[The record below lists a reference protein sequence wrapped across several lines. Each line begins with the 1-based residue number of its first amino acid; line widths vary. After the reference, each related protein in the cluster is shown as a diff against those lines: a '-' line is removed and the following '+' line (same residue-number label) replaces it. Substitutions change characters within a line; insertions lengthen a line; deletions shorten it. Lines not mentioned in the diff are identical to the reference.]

1 MGQKPAFF
9 DKIYRQSRR
18 PSSNK
23 FSAQEI
29 KQNMAVTEFSSAIKQ
44 VASERG
50 IPVESVLESIKTALA
65 TAYRKDYGGDLTEIE
80 VVLDDDTGEAKIMRN
95 GEDVTPS
102 GFGRIAAQ
110 TAKQVILQ
118 KIRETEKEVVL
129 DEYKEKIGTIVV
141 GQIFRIEGSVIIL
154 DLGKAQGILPQSEQV
169 QSEIYRSN
177 QKIKVLVKDVR
188 DGSRGTEIILSRAD
202 TDFVKKLFE
211 TEVPEISAGTV
222 RIEAIAREAGS
233 RTKMA
238 VSSTDEKIDPVGSCV
253 GQKGVRVQSIISELF
268 GEKIDI
274 IPYSGSTEKFI
285 AASLSPA
292 KVIDVELDSDDK
304 RAVVTVPEDQQ
315 SLAIGK
321 EGQNARLA
329 NKLTRWKIDIKS
341 VAGMYSTETGAT
353 ISQDTEATKGAV
365 VGVWDAE
372 IKKVADTHAAAEAQ
386 AIEDEVSQM
395 PKVDSMEAPEKVDE
409 EMISAN
415 MTEEA
420 TQSEEQP
427 APEVSALHVEE
438 PVTNPVPD
446 ASTEADDQANST
458 TSSEEQDE
466 ATA

>member
-1 MGQKPAFF
+1 
-9 DKIYRQSRR
+9 
-18 PSSNK
+18 
-23 FSAQEI
+23 
-29 KQNMAVTEFSSAIKQ
+29 MAVTEFSSAIKQ

-50 IPVESVLESIKTALA
+50 IPVESVLESIRTALA
-65 TAYRKDYGGDLTEIE
+65 TAYRKDYGGDITQIE
-80 VVLDDDTGEAKIMRN
+80 VVLDENTGEAKIMRD

-129 DEYKEKIGTIVV
+129 DEYKEKIGTLVT
-141 GQIFRIEGSVIIL
+141 GQIFRVEGSVIIM

-169 QSEIYRSN
+169 HSEQYRPN
-177 QKIKVLVKDVR
+177 QKLKVLVKDVR

-202 TDFVKKLFE
+202 SDFVKKLFE
-211 TEVPEISAGTV
+211 NEVPEIAAGTV
-222 RIEAIAREAGS
+222 RIDAIAREAGS

-274 IPYSGSTEKFI
+274 IPFASSTEKFI
-285 AASLSPA
+285 ASSLSPA
-292 KVIDVELDSDDK
+292 KVIDVELFSDDK

-329 NKLTRWKIDIKS
+329 NKLTKWKIDIKS
-341 VAGMYSTETGAT
+341 VAGMYSTEMGAA
-353 ISQDTEATKGAV
+353 SADNTEFTKGNV

-372 IKKVADTHAAAEAQ
+372 IKKVADEKAETVEEPQ
-386 AIEDEVSQM
+386 PIE
-395 PKVDSMEAPEKVDE
+395 AE
-409 EMISAN
+409 EEPQPAETTEEPI
-415 MTEEA
+415 EEA
-420 TQSEEQP
+420 TAETAMDEAVTEDTTEKDSNDSEEK
-427 APEVSALHVEE
+427 S
-438 PVTNPVPD
+438 
-446 ASTEADDQANST
+446 DQ
-458 TSSEEQDE
+458 SSE
-466 ATA
+466 

>member
-1 MGQKPAFF
+1 
-9 DKIYRQSRR
+9 
-18 PSSNK
+18 
-23 FSAQEI
+23 
-29 KQNMAVTEFSSAIKQ
+29 MAVTEFGSAIKQ

-80 VVLDDDTGEAKIMRN
+80 VLLDDATGEAKIMRN

-169 QSEIYRSN
+169 QSELYRPN

-188 DGSRGTEIILSRAD
+188 DGPRGTEIILSRAD
-202 TDFVKKLFE
+202 ADFVKKLFE
-211 TEVPEISAGTV
+211 TEVPEIAAGTV
-222 RIEAIAREAGS
+222 RIEAMAREAGS

-238 VSSTDEKIDPVGSCV
+238 VSSSDEKIDPVGSCV

-274 IPYSGSTEKFI
+274 IPYSVTTEKFI
-285 AASLSPA
+285 ASSLSPA
-292 KVIDVELDSDDK
+292 KVIDVELFADDK

-341 VAGMYSTETGAT
+341 VAGMYSAEMGGALTE
-353 ISQDTEATKGAV
+353 DTTATKGTV

-372 IKKVADTHAAAEAQ
+372 IKKVADTHAAAEAE
-386 AIEDEVSQM
+386 AIEASVTENLE
-395 PKVDSMEAPEKVDE
+395 EAVV
-409 EMISAN
+409 AA
-415 MTEEA
+415 TEEPL
-420 TQSEEQP
+420 EEEEVKAVEVEEAIGAAEQV
-427 APEVSALHVEE
+427 APEVEALHEVEVVKE
-438 PVTNPVPD
+438 EKEVSED
-446 ASTEADDQANST
+446 KDDSDK
-458 TSSEEQDE
+458 SSEDPNEQ
-466 ATA
+466 TA